1 MKKIDTSSPQKDWA
15 QLSTE
20 QLDALLHAELR
31 KEHPDEGVV
40 LPILKTLEER
50 EKDCPVSLTPEEAEA
65 LWEKYKA
72 PIVIHNRRKRRW
84 VTGIAAAAAVICLV
98 IMTIPRTVGARS
110 VLGAL
115 FHWTSS
121 IFEYVD
127 PDQTETRPQTDLA
140 FVTDNPGL
148 QQVYDKMTEL
158 GVTEK
163 VVPSWVP
170 EGFELQELKVTPVPG
185 GTKVL
190 ALLKS
195 SNKVITLTYRL
206 TTDTA
211 PVQYEKEETA
221 VEVLEIANM
230 THVIMDNDD
239 NISVAWKASSV
250 VCLLSADIENE
261 EVYRV
266 IKSIYRRDLI

>member
-1 MKKIDTSSPQKDWA
+1 MKKIDTSSPRRDWA

-40 LPILKTLEER
+40 LPILKTLKER

-170 EGFELQELKVTPVPG
+170 DGFELQELKVTSAPS
-185 GTKVL
+185 GTRVR
-190 ALLKS
+190 AFLKS
-195 SNKVITLTYRL
+195 KDSIITLSYRL
-206 TTDTA
+206 TTNTS
-211 PVQYEKEETA
+211 VLQYEKENTA
-221 VEVLEIANM
+221 VEAYEFSEV
-230 THVIMDNDD
+230 THFIMDNDD
-239 NISVAWKASSV
+239 N
-250 VCLLSADIENE
+250 LSATWVVSGVECIISTDIKKE
-261 EVYRV
+261 EVYKMIR
-266 IKSIYRRDLI
+266 SIYRRDLT

>member
-170 EGFELQELKVTPVPG
+170 DGFELQELKVTQTRDG
-185 GTKVL
+185 IKVW
-190 ALLKS
+190 ARFKG
-195 SNKVITLTYRL
+195 NKGAITLSYRL
-206 TTDTA
+206 TMNTA
-211 PVQYEKEETA
+211 PLLYEKEDTMVETL
-221 VEVLEIANM
+221 EVANI
-230 THVIMDNDD
+230 THVIMDNGD
-239 NISVAWKASSV
+239 NISITWVTDCV
-250 VCLLSADIENE
+250 DCLLGADIEKE
-261 EVYRV
+261 DVYKV
-266 IKSIYRRDLI
+266 IKSIYRGELS

>member
-1 MKKIDTSSPQKDWA
+1 MKKIDTSSPQRDWA

-20 QLDALLHAELR
+20 QLDALLHSELR

-98 IMTIPRTVGARS
+98 IMAIPRTVGARS

-127 PDQTETRPQTDLA
+127 PDQTETRPQTDLE

-170 EGFELQELKVTPVPG
+170 DGFELQELKVTPTPG
-185 GTKVL
+185 GTKVR
-190 ALLKS
+190 AFLK
-195 SNKVITLTYRL
+195 NGGAIITLSYRL
-206 TTDTA
+206 TMDTA
-211 PVQYEKEETA
+211 PLQYEKEDSA
-221 VEVLEIANM
+221 VEAYEFAEI
-230 THVIMDNDD
+230 THMIMANDD
-239 NISVAWKASSV
+239 S
-250 VCLLSADIENE
+250 LSATWVMNDVECIISTDVKKE
-261 EVYRV
+261 YLYKM
-266 IKSIYRRDLI
+266 IDSIYRRGLE